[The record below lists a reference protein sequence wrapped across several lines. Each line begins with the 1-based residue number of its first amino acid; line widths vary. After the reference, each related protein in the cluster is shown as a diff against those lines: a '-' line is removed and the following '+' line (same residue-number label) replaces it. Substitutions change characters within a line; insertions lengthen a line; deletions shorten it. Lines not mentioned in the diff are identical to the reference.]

1 MNLKLK
7 KLALLFAIIFCVV
20 NGLFADDW
28 EATIYDNERLEK
40 ANDTV
45 KSFIEKNGTYLSGT
59 DDFSLYFI
67 RNVNIYSDS
76 IDDKGNDNVVISIV
90 YKGQAYYHE
99 FSVYGNY
106 ESGKLDYSVISANP
120 PIIYLN
126 YVSYSNL
133 NKVII
138 SFDGSGFVMNTID
151 CRYVHYDMDEPSEFR
166 GLISIPYKYAYLQ
179 GKKILSINGCKN
191 VYSQDED
198 RMYDTNYN
206 YRFFLIGV
214 DGDYYEND
222 IYFQTY
228 ITDDNLRLRTSN
240 SKNGSV
246 IKHLNKGTLVRIL
259 NIDPARTQMEGKY
272 GFWVLVETS
281 DSYIGW
287 IWSNY
292 LNKFDYDSTNHYS
305 DRPVFKSW

>member
-1 MNLKLK
+1 MILLK
-7 KLALLFAIIFCVV
+7 ALS
-20 NGLFADDW
+20 
-28 EATIYDNERLEK
+28 K
-40 ANDTV
+40 
-45 KSFIEKNGTYLSGT
+45 KNGTYLSGT

-76 IDDKGNDNVVISIV
+76 IDNKGSDNVVISIV

-106 ESGKLDYSVISANP
+106 ESGKIDYSVISANP

-126 YVSYSNL
+126 YVRYSDL

-138 SFDGSGFVMNTID
+138 SFDGSDFVMNTID

-198 RMYDTNYN
+198 RMFDTNYN

-222 IYFQTY
+222 VYFQTY

-259 NIDPARTQMEGKY
+259 NIDPARMQMEGKY

>member
-7 KLALLFAIIFCVV
+7 KLVVMLAIVFCVV
-20 NGLFADDW
+20 NGIFADDW
-28 EATIYDNERLEK
+28 EATIYDNEKFEK

-76 IDDKGNDNVVISIV
+76 IDNKGSDNVVISIV
-90 YKGQAYYHE
+90 YKGETFYHD

-106 ESGKLDYSVISANP
+106 ESGKIDYSVISTNA

-138 SFDGSGFVMNTID
+138 SFDGSDFVMNTID
-151 CRYVHYDMDEPSEFR
+151 CRYVWYDSDEPGEFNS
-166 GLISIPYKYAYLQ
+166 LISIPYKYSYLQ
-179 GKKILSINGCKN
+179 GRKILSENDCN
-191 VYSQDED
+191 TVYSQDEEF
-198 RMYDTNYN
+198 RYEYDCH
-206 YRFFLIGV
+206 YRFFLIGI
-214 DGDYYEND
+214 DAENYD
-222 IYFQTY
+222 DVYFQTY

-240 SKNGSV
+240 SKSGNV

-259 NIDPARTQMEGKY
+259 NIDPEITKMEGKS

-281 DSYIGW
+281 DSDIGW

-292 LNKFDYDSTNHYS
+292 LNNFDYDSTNHYLN
-305 DRPVFKSW
+305 RPVFKSW